1 MQRKREPKKKKKK
14 QFESGGNEDEEG
26 VGGHGNPHSASIN
39 TASDV
44 GTPMAKRVKKVH
56 FSIAQS
62 DTLSTDKVIKR
73 KPSADVSSCY
83 GY

>member
-1 MQRKREPKKKKKK
+1 MQRKRGQKKKKK
-14 QFESGGNEDEEG
+14 QQLESSGNEDKEG
-26 VGGHGNPHSASIN
+26 VGPHSASIN

-44 GTPMAKRVKKVH
+44 GTPTAKKVKKVH
-56 FSIAQS
+56 FSNA

-83 GY
+83 TAINT